1 MNQMKVDGKTIGIG
15 LLILVAVVFVLPRLF
30 DTGGG
35 ATTRDT
41 IESEDIQ
48 VGRPVSAAAVD
59 RNGCPV
65 DVTANF
71 APNEQI
77 YIVAPQTDVPAG
89 TAVFVRLYHNGMA
102 IEDTVEILADQD
114 YRNTCINFVFEP
126 VDGTFDPGTYE
137 AEFYIN
143 GNPAES
149 VSFAIQ

>member
-30 DTGGG
+30 NTGG
-35 ATTRDT
+35 ATTPDT
-41 IESEDIQ
+41 IEQGDIQ
-48 VGRPVSAAAVD
+48 VGRPVSAASVD
-59 RNGCPV
+59 RDGCPV
-65 DVTANF
+65 NVTTNF
-71 APNEQI
+71 APDEQI

-126 VDGTFDPGTYE
+126 VDGTFDPGSYE